1 MKKHTVIFLSF
12 LSVQLCFSQV
22 RDTTAITNTLDKWHF
37 SASRADFK
45 AYFDL
50 LHTESIFIGTDATER
65 WNKSEFMV
73 YAKPHFDKGRAWDFK
88 SLARFVNF
96 STDGQTAWVDELLDT
111 QMKICRGSGVL
122 VMEEDKWL
130 IKHYVLSMTI
140 PNDMVD
146 KIVPLKALQEDK
158 IIEQIRLGK

>member
-1 MKKHTVIFLSF
+1 MKKYILIFLSF
-12 LSVQLCFSQV
+12 LLIPLCFSQV
-22 RDTTAITNTLDKWHF
+22 RDTTAITETLDRWHF
-37 SASRADFK
+37 SAARADFK

-65 WNKSEFMV
+65 WNKPEFMA

-96 STDGQTAWVDELLDT
+96 SADGQTAWVDELLDT
-111 QMKICRGSGVL
+111 QMKICRGSGILVL
-122 VMEEDKWL
+122 EEGKWL

-140 PNDMVD
+140 PNDMVE

-158 IIEQIRLGK
+158 IIEQIRSSK